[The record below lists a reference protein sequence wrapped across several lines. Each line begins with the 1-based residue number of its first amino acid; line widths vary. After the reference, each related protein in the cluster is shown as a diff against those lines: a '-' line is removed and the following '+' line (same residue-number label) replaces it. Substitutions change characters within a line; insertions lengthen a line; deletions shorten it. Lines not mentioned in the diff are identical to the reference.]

1 MASTTPPSAQA
12 LTLIAAD
19 GYRLQALH
27 YATAGAPRALIVIGG
42 ATGVP
47 QRFYRRFAEH
57 AAAQGFATLT
67 LDYRGIGLSKPAT
80 LVGFEMDYLD
90 WGRLDLAAAVEHM
103 ASGELPLFLVGHSY
117 GGQALGLL
125 PNHQKVSGLYTF
137 GTGAGWH
144 GWMPPLERV
153 RVLAMWHLIGPLL
166 TRWKGYLAWSRLGM
180 GEDLP
185 LPVYRQWRRWCARPR
200 YFFDDAAS
208 DPQQLAAAFAAVR
221 TPIVAAN
228 ALDDRWAAPASREA
242 FMAAY
247 SGARVLPLDLDPR
260 TAGIGPIGHMG
271 YFRPAALPLWNAVV
285 SWFEQQIELKRAP
298 A

>member
-1 MASTTPPSAQA
+1 MAPTTPPSAQA

-19 GYRLQALH
+19 GYRLQAMH
-27 YATAGAPRALIVIGG
+27 YATAGAPRARIVIGG

-153 RVLAMWHLIGPLL
+153 EGRRSELGAAG
-166 TRWKGYLAWSRLGM
+166 GYYCVSK
-180 GEDLP
+180 
-185 LPVYRQWRRWCARPR
+185 
-200 YFFDDAAS
+200 
-208 DPQQLAAAFAAVR
+208 
-221 TPIVAAN
+221 
-228 ALDDRWAAPASREA
+228 AP
-242 FMAAY
+242 
-247 SGARVLPLDLDPR
+247 GLDLVCDGSGEWHSVAEWAVGDCVRSQPGR
-260 TAGIGPIGHMG
+260 CIAPV
-271 YFRPAALPLWNAVV
+271 FACDLQRRPWG
-285 SWFEQQIELKRAP
+285 ELEVGRERGS
-298 A
+298 